1 MKYSKTPRGL
11 KYNLYLYH
19 NNVFIGK
26 YALFHDDIKKLTMEY
41 SNPLLLNGF
50 KNNVSINDQIEQLNE
65 FCNQIAKMKF
75 DCYKVPMSDLVLF
88 MNSAFG
94 LYRYNRKS
102 WNDFV
107 ILKRKKKKKVN
118 IVYNGINIQ
127 RTI

>member
-75 DCYKVPMSDLVLF
+75 DCYKVKMSDLVLF

-107 ILKRKKKKKVN
+107 ILKKKKKKKVN

>member
-26 YALFHDDIKKLTMEY
+26 YALFHDDIKKLTMEF

-50 KNNVSINDQIEQLNE
+50 KNNVSINDQIEQLNQ

-75 DCYKVPMSDLVLF
+75 DCYKVKMSDLVLF

-107 ILKRKKKKKVN
+107 ILKKKKKKR
-118 IVYNGINIQ
+118 INL
-127 RTI
+127 